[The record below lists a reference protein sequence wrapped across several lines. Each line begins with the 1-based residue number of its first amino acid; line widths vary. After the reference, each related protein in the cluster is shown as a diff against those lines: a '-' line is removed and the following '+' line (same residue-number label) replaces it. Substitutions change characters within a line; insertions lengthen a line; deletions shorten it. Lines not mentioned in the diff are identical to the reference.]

1 MKHIKLFEQFVNE
14 EASFP
19 AQFGINEPTNEANKS
34 ENLKPYLDKKYPGF
48 KMYPAETGEINV
60 GFLRK
65 DNDYTWN
72 NVMTYYWNT
81 NDDLDDCSVTKVKL

>member
-1 MKHIKLFEQFVNE
+1 MTKVKELNATEKL
-14 EASFP
+14 EA
-19 AQFGINEPTNEANKS
+19 
-34 ENLKPYLDKKYPGF
+34 YLAKKYPGF

-60 GFLRK
+60 GFLKK

-81 NDDLDDCSVTKVKL
+81 NSDLDECSVNKVKI